1 MPMVAS
7 KLLRIKPVS
16 ARFISTAGEPDQV
29 LLKGVDNIFWSED
42 EPQKKQ
48 GRWDVLQFVDYWES
62 AVNHDRYQALL
73 RFDHKSEDVVTRLA
87 LKNIQVSPKQNN
99 LIFDIVLNEKHLKG
113 PAIRA
118 LKDKNYKIKEFYL
131 DASWRNRPVTLIG
144 SGEESRPVSG
154 ISKQGASVFHS
165 IPFAQQPT
173 GDMRWRAPEEIKTHS
188 LREPTFD
195 ASSFAPVKNG
205 CLQLVN
211 GDRGKVVGREDC
223 LNLSVYVG
231 ANLSSFPAGHNPSDQ
246 SERVSEGMPVLVNLY
261 GGSLNSGQDSPMDL
275 TFIQNKI
282 IRGSGTWAS
291 FARGPRSINQP
302 FVVVSPNYRVGAMGF
317 YARDGADG
325 NFGFQDQIQ
334 ALRWV
339 KKNIAKFN
347 GDPDKV
353 TLIGQSSG
361 GSSALSLLASPTSAK
376 EDLFSSVISMSGSP
390 NMAASSRTV
399 RNDQQYLADNLG
411 CYQSSP
417 KQRMK
422 CLRAK
427 SGSEILENIKPGT
440 FGGPYK
446 KRSWSKPLGRFFDKY
461 WGGGPW
467 GMSLPISSP
476 FSEAIDSGH
485 HSDFQYFTPLS
496 QTYREGPSA
505 RLSPDV
511 PLMISNMAQE
521 NGNNSTGKK
530 SYFDYSVADFNRLLI
545 ETFGDDAGED
555 IINYYSDLIR
565 DDRQK
570 AYDSI
575 YTDLVMSCGN
585 LQLAKSAGFGF
596 SSPVYSILNTFT
608 DGISENLKP
617 KGKVENYSHHGLD
630 LLFAVGGGGQLNQDK
645 ESVGERLRRYWYEF
659 ADTGRVKEFQA
670 VNDNDSSLPILSNS
684 SMIWQNEINN
694 DGVMPSYGLKGTVCD
709 MFASYGLNDPSLW
722 WIN

>member
-1 MPMVAS
+1 MTSS
-7 KLLRIKPVS
+7 KLLRFKPVS
-16 ARFISTAGEPDQV
+16 AQLMSNVGENKQ
-29 LLKGVDNIFWSED
+29 LILKGVDRISWSKD
-42 EPQKKQ
+42 DPYKSQ
-48 GRWDVLQFVDYWES
+48 GSWNVTQFVDYWES
-62 AVNHDRYQALL
+62 AVKDDRFQGLL
-73 RFDHKSEDVVTRLA
+73 RFDYKNQDVVTRLA
-87 LKNIQVSPKQNN
+87 LKNIQVGPKQTN
-99 LIFDIVLNEKHLKG
+99 IVFDIASNKKHLKN

-118 LKDKNYKIKEFYL
+118 LKDENYKVQEFYL

-144 SGEESRPVSG
+144 AGDNFRPVSG

-173 GDMRWRAPEEIKTHS
+173 GDMRWRTPEEIKTHS

-195 ASSFAPVKNG
+195 ASSFDPVKNG
-205 CLQLVN
+205 CLQLMN
-211 GDRGKVVGREDC
+211 GDRGKVIGREDC

-231 ANLSSFPAGHNPSDQ
+231 ANLSSFPAGHNPPDQ
-246 SERVSEGMPVLVNLY
+246 SERVNERMPVLVNLY

-275 TFIQNKI
+275 TYIQNKN

-291 FARGPRSINQP
+291 FARGPRSMNQP

-317 YARDGADG
+317 YAQDGADG

-361 GSSALSLLASPTSAK
+361 ASSALTLLASPTSAK
-376 EDLFSSVISMSGSP
+376 EDLFSSVIAMSGSP
-390 NMAASSRTV
+390 NMAASSRSV

-411 CYQSSP
+411 CDQSSP
-417 KQRMK
+417 RQRMK

-427 SGSEILENIKPGT
+427 SGSDILENIEPGT

-446 KRSWSKPLGRFFDKY
+446 RRSWSQSLGRFFDKY

-467 GMSLPISSP
+467 KMSLPISTS
-476 FSEAIDSGH
+476 FSKAIDSGH
-485 HSDFQYFTPLS
+485 HSEFQYFTPLS
-496 QTYREGPSA
+496 QTYREGPNA

-521 NGNNSTGKK
+521 NGNNSTGGK
-530 SYFDYSVADFNRLLI
+530 SYFNYSVSDFNRLLI
-545 ETFGDDAGED
+545 ENFGDDAGAD
-555 IINYYSDLIR
+555 MINHYSDLIR

-585 LQLAKSAGFGF
+585 LKLAKSAGLGF

-608 DGISENLKP
+608 DGISNNLKP
-617 KGKVENYSHHGLD
+617 TGKVKNFSHHGLD

-645 ESVGERLRRYWYEF
+645 ESVGDRLRRYWYEF
-659 ADTGRVKEFQA
+659 ADTGRVEEFQA
-670 VNDNDSSLPILSNS
+670 VNDNGSSLPILSDS

-709 MFASYGLNDPSLW
+709 MFASHGLNDPSLW